1 MRIRFFL
8 NSLFLSIL
16 CVGTLGAQEYDYTH
30 CINYYN
36 NASIIVG
43 DTRAVALKHKGK
55 VVLLMHSKTRPKAK
69 ILKSDPFVGLY
80 LIESALPKLSYD
92 LLPLDERTLQD
103 KNLIAITTKN
113 PPKGHITARQSDYLQ
128 YARFSSKLA
137 PNSVI
142 GNICYQIYGIG
153 VGGNG
158 FLEKKYIDRFLQ
170 CEAGVY
176 GDIGVRLDSKRRVS
190 LSDPFFANNPFLS
203 GDELVSIN
211 GTKLTSLSQAHWIIS
226 NLKIGSN
233 VKVSFKR
240 DGVLKN
246 AEVVVDRL
254 RGGMLLRDTFLERFG
269 IELSENLQI
278 LSMTNAKKSR
288 LKELKVGD
296 KIVWINKTP
305 ATLDNLKTLLSES
318 LQPQALKTY
327 EGKIQLLVRRG
338 EFEFFIKI

>member
-1 MRIRFFL
+1 MRVRFFFT
-8 NSLFLSIL
+8 SLFLCAL
-16 CVGTLGAQEYDYTH
+16 ATLGAQEYDYTH

-36 NASIIVG
+36 NASVAVG

-55 VVLLMHSKTRPKAK
+55 VVLFMHSKTRPKAK

-80 LIESALPKLSYD
+80 LIESTLPKLSYD
-92 LLPLDERTLQD
+92 LLPLDERTLKD
-103 KNLIAITTKN
+103 KNLIAITAKN

-128 YARFSSKLA
+128 YAHFSSKLA

-153 VGGNG
+153 VGDNG

-170 CEAGVY
+170 SEAGVY
-176 GDIGVRLDSKRRVS
+176 GDIGVRLDHKLRVS
-190 LSDPFFANNPFLS
+190 LSDPFFANNPFLG
-203 GDELVSIN
+203 GDELVSVN

-226 NLKIGSN
+226 NLKIGSSA
-233 VKVSFKR
+233 KVSFKR
-240 DGVLKN
+240 NGALQN
-246 AEVVVDRL
+246 AEVVVGRL
-254 RGGMLLRDTFLERFG
+254 YGGMLLRDTFLERFG

-278 LSMTNAKKSR
+278 LSMTNAQNSR
-288 LKELKVGD
+288 FKELKVGD
-296 KIVWINKTP
+296 RIVWINKTP
-305 ATLDNLKTLLSES
+305 ATLANLTTLLSES